1 MRTRSEPSGFV
12 ECVDMPGLSFQSL
25 ALGVA
30 RPLAPMANC
39 AWCARLVATAPQSRP
54 CFRAMACSGVP
65 PGVFAV
71 GVPQPAS
78 TECAAVQRSF
88 VQPLRSA
95 SFAAPSNV
103 RTDLSPS
110 FAPVVGQPVSGN
122 ADEVEALTDV
132 RRTDA
137 RSAQISSPEGVARA
151 LQVSA
156 YSVEPREAV
165 R

>member
-1 MRTRSEPSGFV
+1 MRLRSVPSGLV
-12 ECVDMPGLSFQSL
+12 PVVAMPGVSFQSL

-30 RPLAPMANC
+30 HPLANC
-39 AWCARLVATAPQSRP
+39 AWCARLVATAPQSSP

-95 SFAAPSNV
+95 SFAAPTNV

-110 FAPVVGQPVSGN
+110 FAPVVGQPAIN
-122 ADEVEALTDV
+122 AT
-132 RRTDA
+132 
-137 RSAQISSPEGVARA
+137 
-151 LQVSA
+151 
-156 YSVEPREAV
+156 
-165 R
+165 

>member
-1 MRTRSEPSGFV
+1 MRVRSVPSGFV
-12 ECVDMPGLSFQSL
+12 PVVAMPGVSFQSL
-25 ALGVA
+25 VVGLAH
-30 RPLAPMANC
+30 PLANC

-95 SFAAPSNV
+95 SFVAPSKV

-110 FAPVVGQPVSGN
+110 FAPVVGQP
-122 ADEVEALTDV
+122 AIEAT
-132 RRTDA
+132 
-137 RSAQISSPEGVARA
+137 
-151 LQVSA
+151 
-156 YSVEPREAV
+156 
-165 R
+165 